1 MFAYIS
7 IDSFIEYYFI
17 YFIIGLFLFA
27 SLLFVLVGSFVRD
40 FRFRYFF
47 FVCLFFVANFSFTN
61 YSMFAIKDVNHF
73 SVENPSL
80 YIIIQEPHVN
90 HFSVENAVGLHKGVN
105 HFSVDN
111 PTFYLGLGLKSDIIA
126 ALHFELQY
134 GNVNHF
140 SVDNFLNIFD
150 NVTLNGEVDHSTFSR
165 QGISFTQLMKVILR
179 DNFSRNSKSCL
190 SLIFCLIVTC
200 LKITGGVK
208 IKLSSYRRFE
218 TPRRILIKRKPRNR
232 SHQSKLIMLI
242 TLVILFVIRSNE
254 SSHSSEPSE
263 VSAKQPFELVDNLSS
278 LYSISKSKPLRLN
291 FLMLLMLSGDIET
304 NPGPRGPSGKPVC
317 EGCSRTIAIT
327 HRFVKCVECS
337 CKFHIKH
344 ADVSETEYV
353 RMSQN
358 LCPPF
363 VCKSCFSSQLP
374 FADVENL
381 EVLDEE
387 VVIPLNLN
395 DDLVLTDK
403 SCLNIGH
410 LNINGIRSK
419 IDFLRIF
426 LRKHKFDILCLNE
439 TKVDSTVSDSAI
451 SVPGYNIFR
460 QDRTC
465 HGGGVM
471 ILAADHLTT
480 KKLSHVSKKSN
491 ETLWL
496 EVKRKNC
503 KSVYVCSVYRPP
515 VKGQNLEVV
524 ERYKSFL
531 LSCIDKLPKNSEVF
545 ILGDFN
551 CNMLQKNRLSGAIN
565 DLCKARNLAQF
576 VDEPTRITETSSTM
590 IDLILS
596 NSANA
601 LDCQVHDIGLSD
613 HCFVSIKRGNLKIPR
628 YPKFI
633 ECRSF
638 KKFTQETFLERLG
651 DLDWSNVLKAADADI
666 AAQAFNDNVLG
677 VLDILAPITKKR
689 VRESSPQWVTE
700 DLIKSIRKRDYL
712 KKVASRSKNE
722 MDWQNFKQQRN
733 FVINLKNRLK
743 NQYFQN
749 KIDDNKDNS
758 KKLWK
763 TLNTLIPN
771 DKKSNNI
778 THFLTDEG
786 KEISDK
792 KEIAETFNRF
802 FSTVGSKLA
811 SVFPFSSTSHIC
823 PKPVYNNFMFGHI
836 SLSTVTKI
844 ISGLDNGKATGLD
857 GICVKSLKTGS
868 PILAYYLTHIYNLSL
883 RTGIV
888 PKCWKKKRVTPLFKK
903 GDTDDVNNYRPISIL
918 PVTMKIFEKIVHYQ
932 ISEFLEANKII
943 SEFQSGFRN
952 GHSTDTAVS
961 CVSDYVLGEVAKKN
975 YVGAV
980 LVDLKKA
987 FDTVDHLILLKKLY
1001 CYGIRDVPFDWFRSY
1016 LSCRKQCSVVGDV
1029 RSSFM
1034 DEGNYGVPQ
1043 GSVLGPFL
1051 FLIYINDIFD
1061 CISSK
1066 TFCHLYADDTVIIQS
1081 AKSPEELKIGLEMQ
1095 LEYLSAWFY
1104 CNKLSVNTGKTE
1116 VIFFG
1121 RKQKVNECK
1130 DLPPLSFQNCEIKPK
1145 SDVKYLGVVFD
1156 EGLTWEKQAAYVRQ
1170 KAYLGLNKIRR
1181 VSSIIDNDTKRLLIN
1196 ALVFPH
1202 LGYCVSTWS
1211 NTLSHVKKRFDSL
1224 SRQIDRITP
1233 MNKSFS
1239 SMVNYSTA
1247 LMAFK
1252 AVNKIC
1258 PTYLSKR
1265 FVLCRPAE
1273 DAPGMLTR
1281 AGAENKL
1288 RVQRN
1293 QNKFDSKS
1301 FLHNATNVW
1310 NNLPNDLRQ
1319 TKSLLTFKSKARSHF
1334 YN

>member
-7 IDSFIEYYFI
+7 INSFIENYFSS
-17 YFIIGLFLFA
+17 FLFGLFLLV
-27 SLLFVLVGSFVRD
+27 SYLFVLVGSFVYD
-40 FRFRYFF
+40 FRFRYFL

-61 YSMFAIKDVNHF
+61 YSMFANKDVNHF

-80 YIIIQEPHVN
+80 YSIIQEPHVN
-90 HFSVENAVGLHKGVN
+90 HFSVENAVSLYKGVN

-111 PTFYLGLGLKSDIIA
+111 PTFYFGQ
-126 ALHFELQY
+126 LQY

-140 SVDNFLNIFD
+140 SVDNFLNVFD
-150 NVTLNGEVDHSTFSR
+150 NVTLNGEVDRSAFSR
-165 QGISFTQLMKVILR
+165 QGISFTQLVKVIFR
-179 DNFSRNSKSCL
+179 DNFSLNSKSCL

-200 LKITGGVK
+200 LKIIGGVK
-208 IKLSSYRRFE
+208 IKLSNYRRIE
-218 TPRRILIKRKPRNR
+218 TPRRILIKRKPRTR
-232 SHQSKLIMLI
+232 SHQSKVITLI
-242 TLVILFVIRSNE
+242 TLGIFLVIRSNE
-254 SSHSSEPSE
+254 ISHTSEPSE
-263 VSAKQPFELVDNLSS
+263 VSEKPFELFDNLFS
-278 LYSISKSKPLRLN
+278 LYNISKGKPLRLN
-291 FLMLLMLSGDIET
+291 FFMLLILSGDIET

-344 ADVSETEYV
+344 ADVSESEYV
-353 RMSQN
+353 RLSQN

-374 FADVENL
+374 FADVEDL

-426 LRKHKFDILCLNE
+426 LRQHKFDILCLNE

-451 SVPGYNIFR
+451 SVPGYKIFR

-471 ILAADHLTT
+471 ILAAEHLTT
-480 KKLSHVSKKSN
+480 KKLSHISKKSN

-496 EVKRKNC
+496 EVKRKKS
-503 KSVYVCSVYRPP
+503 KSVYVCAVYRPP
-515 VKGQNLEVV
+515 VKGQNLDVV

-531 LSCIDKLPKNSEVF
+531 MSCIDKLPKNSEVF

-551 CNMLQKNRLSGAIN
+551 CNMLQKNRLTGTIN
-565 DLCKARNLAQF
+565 ELCKARSLSQF
-576 VDEPTRITETSSTM
+576 VEEPTRITQTSSTL

-596 NSANA
+596 NSDHAM
-601 LDCQVHDIGLSD
+601 DCQVHDIGLSD
-613 HCFVSIKRGNLKIPR
+613 HCFLSIKRGDLKIPR
-628 YPKFI
+628 HPKFI
-633 ECRSF
+633 ESRSF
-638 KKFTQETFLERLG
+638 KNFNQEAFLERLG
-651 DLDWSNVLKAADADI
+651 ELDWETVLNAVDVNVAAEVFNKNVLDVL
-666 AAQAFNDNVLG
+666 NVL
-677 VLDILAPITKKR
+677 APVTKKR
-689 VRESSPQWVTE
+689 VRESNPQWVNE
-700 DLIKSIRKRDYL
+700 ELLNSIKRRDYL
-712 KKVASRSKNE
+712 KKVASRSKSE
-722 MDWQNFKQQRN
+722 TDWLNFKQQRN
-733 FVINLKNRLK
+733 FVVHLKDRLK
-743 NQYFQN
+743 KQHFQSL
-749 KIDDNKDNS
+749 IDENRDNS

-771 DKKSNNI
+771 DKKSN
-778 THFLTDEG
+778 TTPHFLTDEG

-792 KEIAETFNRF
+792 KEIAETFNKF

-811 SVFPFSSTSHIC
+811 AVFPFSSTSHIC
-823 PKPVYNNFMFGHI
+823 PKPVYDNFIFGKV

-857 GICVKSLKTGS
+857 GICVKTLKAGS
-868 PILAYYLTHIYNLSL
+868 PILAYYLTHIYNMSLS
-883 RTGIV
+883 TGIV
-888 PKCWKKKRVTPLFKK
+888 PKCWKRKRVTPLFKK
-903 GDTDDVNNYRPISIL
+903 GDADDVNNYRPISIL
-918 PVTMKIFEKIVHYQ
+918 PITMKIFEKIVHHQ
-932 ISEFLEANKII
+932 VSIFLEDNSII

-961 CVSDYVLGEVAKKN
+961 FVSDFILEEVAKKN

-1001 CYGIRDVPFDWFRSY
+1001 CYGIRDVSFDWFRSY
-1016 LSCRKQCSVVGDV
+1016 LSCREQCSMVGDV

-1034 DEGNYGVPQ
+1034 DEGQYGVPQ

-1051 FLIYINDIFD
+1051 FLLYINDIFD

-1081 AKSPEELKIGLEMQ
+1081 AKNPESLKSGLEKQ

-1104 CNKLSVNTGKTE
+1104 CNKLSVNTTKTE

-1121 RKQKVNECK
+1121 RKQKVSECK
-1130 DLPPLSFQNCEIKPK
+1130 DLPPLSFQNSEIKPK
-1145 SDVKYLGVVFD
+1145 SDVKYLGVIFD
-1156 EGLTWEKQAAYVRQ
+1156 ENLSWEKQASYVRQ
-1170 KAYLGLNKIRR
+1170 KAYLGMNKIKK
-1181 VSSIIDNDTKRLLIN
+1181 VSSIIDDDTKRLLIN
-1196 ALVFPH
+1196 TLVYPH
-1202 LGYCVSTWS
+1202 LNYCINSWS
-1211 NTLSHVKKRFDSL
+1211 NTLKHISNRFESL
-1224 SRQIDRITP
+1224 TRNIDRITP
-1233 MNKSFS
+1233 MNKSFEKLK
-1239 SMVNYSTA
+1239 NYNTA
-1247 LMAFK
+1247 LMTFK
-1252 AVNKIC
+1252 AVNKIA
-1258 PTYLSKR
+1258 PPYLSKR
-1265 FVLCRPAE
+1265 FVLCRPPP
-1273 DAPGMLTR
+1273 DTPGVLTR

-1288 RVQRN
+1288 RVPKTR
-1293 QNKFDSKS
+1293 NKFDSKT
-1301 FLHNATNVW
+1301 LLNNGTKVW
-1310 NNLPNDLRQ
+1310 NDLPNDLRQ
-1319 TKSLLTFKSKARSHF
+1319 IKSLLTFKSKLKAYLFDS
-1334 YN
+1334 